1 MKYYIELPESMVK
14 ESENLY
20 SDNYKLGELST
31 INGTFYPGQGFHLFE
46 DLVERFPDRLEE
58 VDIISDRGTE
68 LSVEDFVEK
77 LDEWTVLL

>member
-1 MKYYIELPESMVK
+1 MKYYIELPESMIK

>member
-1 MKYYIELPESMVK
+1 MKYYIELPDSMVE

-58 VDIISDRGTE
+58 IEIKSDRGQSLTVNE
-68 LSVEDFVEK
+68 FVEN
-77 LDEWTVLL
+77 LEDWTVLI

>member
-1 MKYYIELPESMVK
+1 MKYYIELPEWMV
-14 ESENLY
+14 EEAENLY

-46 DLVERFPDRLEE
+46 DLVERFPEKLEE
-58 VDIISDRGTE
+58 IEIKSDRGDS

-77 LDEWTVLL
+77 LEEWTVLL